1 MRKFACTVLLLL
13 LAAAPAHADTAP
25 APRASLSACHSGTAP
40 LERYALFSAQMTS
53 VAGAKRMAVR
63 FDLLQKL
70 PGGDY
75 QRIQAP
81 GLGVWRSS
89 LPGIERFVVHKQVA
103 NLQAPASYRAL
114 VRFRWL
120 DPTGK
125 VLQSATRRTKT
136 CKQPDL
142 RPDLEL
148 GAATAEPTG
157 PGRARYTLLVRN
169 DGRAA
174 TGSFD
179 VAFAVG
185 EAGQPN
191 QSVQPLAGGAQRALT
206 FVGPRC
212 DNKTVLHVTL
222 DPGLVVDESDETNNV
237 RTVSCPL

>member
-1 MRKFACTVLLLL
+1 VRKLACTVLFLFLI
-13 LAAAPAHADTAP
+13 AAPAQADST
-25 APRASLSACHSGTAP
+25 RASLTACHTGTAP
-40 LERYALFSAQMTS
+40 LDRYALFSAQMAT
-53 VAGAKRMAVR
+53 VPRAKRMAVR

-70 PGGDY
+70 PGGGY
-75 QRIQAP
+75 ERVQAP

-120 DPTGK
+120 DATGS
-125 VLQSATRRTKT
+125 VIQSATRRTKT
-136 CKQPDL
+136 CRQPDL
-142 RPDLEL
+142 RPDLAL
-148 GAATAEPTG
+148 NTVTAEPVEG
-157 PGRARYTLLVRN
+157 GRARYTLLVRN
-169 DGRAA
+169 AGHVE

-185 EAGQPN
+185 DAGQPD
-191 QSVQPLAGGAQRALT
+191 QSVQSLLPGAQRALT

-212 DNKTVLHVTL
+212 DAKTVLHVTL